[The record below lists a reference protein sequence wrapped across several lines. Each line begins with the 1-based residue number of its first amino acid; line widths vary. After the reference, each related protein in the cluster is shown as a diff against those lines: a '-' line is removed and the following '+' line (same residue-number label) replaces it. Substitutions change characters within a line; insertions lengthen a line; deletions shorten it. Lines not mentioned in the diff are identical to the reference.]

1 MCQEDASDGAT
12 GMVLSDV
19 VLSDVDVKHSE
30 AEVSSELAVQ
40 GFETASVTRFHRTAR
55 GKPPKAL
62 PLVRVSLEEEAAS
75 RLLAAGGVHLFRVC
89 CAAGRPKSD
98 RDSASAKGWSADS
111 NQHRGRKVEQAAPR
125 TAAAAVAPL
134 QGVPYAEQLQRKR
147 DAMRAELAQL
157 PALLWKEAAHVG
169 AAQLPAWH
177 SLGWLRAEALE
188 RHGGAP
194 CEVEAVVAS
203 PLQEAYRNKC
213 EFSIGADAN
222 GLPCV
227 GFVVGTQAG
236 VHMVCEPSD
245 CRNVTLE
252 MRAAAARVQAAV
264 RASTLP
270 PYDRKS
276 NKGFWL
282 QLAARQAFN
291 CGAPP
296 ALLLV
301 LTIKVEGWAEAEVET
316 ELRRMRA
323 ALCEPPLQPP
333 VRLSLAVQRDKCG
346 GASSAS
352 GEIEAVLGDPWLEEQ
367 LCGVGFR
374 VSPGS
379 FFQVNTR
386 AAEVLCGVVR
396 ELCGLGQG
404 QGQSQGQ
411 EQGQGHVL
419 LDVCCGAGTLGLTM
433 AAHAARIIGIEREA
447 CAVEDARDN
456 ARRNGIEHA
465 TFVAATAEAGLQTIL
480 HGLSPL
486 ERSRV
491 VTVVDPPRAG
501 LHPAVVKALRAC
513 PELRRLVFVSCH
525 APAFV
530 QNAVGLCRPTSA
542 GFPGAPFVV
551 RRAAPVDL
559 FPDTE
564 HCELV
569 VLLEREDV
577 VPAAPAT
584 AAATAAAAAAAA
596 AAATTIDDG
605 ATRDA
610 RGEEQETQSG
620 KGGGPAPKRARLSHD

>member
-1 MCQEDASDGAT
+1 
-12 GMVLSDV
+12 MVLSDV

-157 PALLWKEAAHVG
+157 PALLWQEAAHVG

-301 LTIKVEGWAEAEVET
+301 LTIKVEGWAEAELKT

-333 VRLSLAVQRDKCG
+333 A
-346 GASSAS
+346 
-352 GEIEAVLGDPWLEEQ
+352 
-367 LCGVGFR
+367 
-374 VSPGS
+374 
-379 FFQVNTR
+379 
-386 AAEVLCGVVR
+386 
-396 ELCGLGQG
+396 
-404 QGQSQGQ
+404 
-411 EQGQGHVL
+411 
-419 LDVCCGAGTLGLTM
+419 
-433 AAHAARIIGIEREA
+433 
-447 CAVEDARDN
+447 
-456 ARRNGIEHA
+456 
-465 TFVAATAEAGLQTIL
+465 
-480 HGLSPL
+480 
-486 ERSRV
+486 
-491 VTVVDPPRAG
+491 PPR
-501 LHPAVVKALRAC
+501 P
-513 PELRRLVFVSCH
+513 
-525 APAFV
+525 
-530 QNAVGLCRPTSA
+530 
-542 GFPGAPFVV
+542 
-551 RRAAPVDL
+551 
-559 FPDTE
+559 
-564 HCELV
+564 
-569 VLLEREDV
+569 
-577 VPAAPAT
+577 PAAPTAIGDSKFGCGYPGPHLTEPMTGEALT
-584 AAATAAAAAAAA
+584 AAVDNASVTCIKLAPITYSLTSTLLVGQDDSTVALNNGIPAPQHPRGSAPLAILAEEGPATLDGGGSVQLISSKSGADVSLANLVLRNGYADWDVRLCHLACVSCRFHGLRTAFRLAAAAEHVH
-596 AAATTIDDG
+596 
-605 ATRDA
+605 RVL
-610 RGEEQETQSG
+610 
-620 KGGGPAPKRARLSHD
+620 APCTAWRRHQQ